1 MKSSATEAVRAMTLL
16 VIAAFPTLALIA
28 GQVSHAATRHAGA
41 SREGPVAG
49 VEDSLLEGRCERSR
63 HVGGVTRTRCD

>member
-1 MKSSATEAVRAMTLL
+1 MKSSTTEAVRAMTLL

-28 GQVSHAATRHAGA
+28 GQVSHAQARHAGTGRA
-41 SREGPVAG
+41 SPGAG
-49 VEDSLLEGRCERSR
+49 DEDSHLEGRCEGSH